1 VSARGT
7 FTAHAC
13 EMPFASNAQRSGP
26 VERDEQ
32 KAEASGGYA
41 SSRYAYIAAAST
53 ITIMIRI
60 LLGSDLSLPSR
71 WQILRDESVRRRLA
85 ASGRELR
92 L

>member
-60 LLGSDLSLPSR
+60 STR
-71 WQILRDESVRRRLA
+71 LRSIVTIEVIGTTRRISTAQTCCVRP
-85 ASGRELR
+85 
-92 L
+92 